1 MDSIWAGG
9 RILATSL
16 EVERAQ
22 TILQLI
28 TAPVRVLPDRPDD
41 QVRPFEIG
49 LLEQLKALRKP
60 GVSITALRRATSAY
74 VHSKRYYLASGQP
87 DAMRHSID
95 GTPTSAVSHDD
106 QQIARRSLRS
116 LEEAHAKPVSAAPSP
131 QVDKTSRIK
140 LGLLPRRRSA
150 LANRSQ

>member
-16 EVERAQ
+16 EAERAQ
-22 TILQLI
+22 MILQLL
-28 TAPVRVLPDRPDD
+28 TAPVRVLPERAED

-49 LLEQLKALRKP
+49 LFEQLKALRKP
-60 GVSITALRRATSAY
+60 GVSITTLRRATSAY

-95 GTPTSAVSHDD
+95 GNPISAVSHDD
-106 QQIARRSLRS
+106 QQAARHSLRS
-116 LEEAHAKPVSAAPSP
+116 LEEAHGKTVSSTLPP
-131 QVDKTSRIK
+131 EIDKTSRIK
-140 LGLLPRRRSA
+140 SGLLPRRWSA
-150 LANRSQ
+150 